1 MSTTFLVKDEIT
13 EIYLV
18 LPQYFQKNARIVENI
33 LKLVTGIFFF
43 FPMSVRC
50 HVIDVP
56 SALPLSVCSAL
67 GRDKWRQTRI
77 FNILGTAAVHSS
89 TLFTSMVFNLLYLH
103 KIKMF

>member
-1 MSTTFLVKDEIT
+1 
-13 EIYLV
+13 
-18 LPQYFQKNARIVENI
+18 
-33 LKLVTGIFFF
+33 
-43 FPMSVRC
+43 MSVRC

-77 FNILGTAAVHSS
+77 FNILGTVAVHSS

-103 KIKMF
+103 KIKIFLGVREFIVLFVFHTHCLASVTLSPVD